1 MKKGVFSS
9 ILAAVLIAAVFVL
22 PIINSKFNSK
32 NKDGD
37 KIDKATSVITES
49 KHPENS
55 KTPNTPVNNDKTVTF
70 IVTVKGNS
78 LLDTVISS
86 NGKYKNTAELLL
98 SADAKA
104 YCDAIKKTQA
114 VVKASVQK
122 IVPESD
128 FSGCYTYTAVMNG
141 FTVKAP
147 YGSMDK
153 IRKINDVVDVAVA
166 SSQYYKAAVDT
177 VDMYTD
183 TKNMLNL
190 SYAYESGYTGE
201 KTIISVI
208 DDAFDCMHSAFS
220 SVPSQVKYSQDKLN
234 NIFNAVSFNTEKSY
248 TMPDLYRNDKIIF
261 AYDYA
266 DRDNSTY
273 CSGKNHGT
281 GVAGTAAGNN
291 GQSDKNAFLGTAYN
305 AQLAL
310 MKVCSDSTDSF
321 TDDSVIAALDDS
333 VKIGADVINCSF
345 TSNGELK
352 NTQLFNSIYQKIS
365 QTGIYITASAGNNSY
380 NKNLAQNGS
389 IDASLVD
396 YGTAGCPSL
405 YEGVLSVGGVNSA
418 KYPSKYFLADGH
430 TIRYTDVAVIGENG
444 GQLDDE
450 MLFAD
455 TLTSQTE
462 YVYLNSYGE
471 NKDYANTDVR
481 GKIVIINGGKG
492 RLFEKCR
499 IAYIKGAV
507 ALVIIGSDGYES
519 FKDTSEKYIPTV
531 VVENSYK
538 SYFSQ
543 YPNGKLTA
551 KSDYKLFSDK
561 QGGKVSSF
569 SSYGVTD
576 DLRLKPEILA
586 PSTNIYSPSD
596 NNSCSTYSGTSMS
609 VSFVSGAVAIIRQYI
624 QNNPS
629 LSAMT
634 SNEQNRYISA
644 LLMSTADVVEYSDGL
659 YYTPRVQ
666 GAGMMNIQK
675 ALSSQ
680 CYLTVTDSDK
690 PKAELGENEEGS
702 YIFEFTVH
710 NNSEKNIKYNLSYA
724 IQTDKPYVT
733 DDEKIYNSLVPLS
746 LYDYADITMTVNGKN
761 VKTVTV
767 KTGETADVTVNI
779 QLKPE
784 AVLAY
789 NKYFKNGFFVDGYI
803 FLTPSDKNL
812 TALNLPFV
820 AFCGE
825 WTNCN
830 VFDTTVYD
838 GKDSITDAKNC
849 LIATTSDGNG
859 FYALGKNIF
868 NNEITAENISAGTD
882 TIKHFTEN
890 QSVGKTLIIPDFQLL
905 RNAYD
910 LTVTISDN
918 NGKVLFTKNFGDFS
932 ACSSKGEKLYQMLL
946 KNPDINSLSDFFS
959 SLAEG
964 EYNYTISA
972 SILNSNGER
981 VQSNSVSYKFTLD
994 NTSPE
999 VKSSRTYKQD
1009 DRIYLE
1015 LSAKDNNSVQGF
1027 KFYTAKYN
1035 SEKKTYSYA
1044 DSIDSLIK
1052 QNYLSQDSYTLKD
1065 IRTAD
1070 DGSTIFTYDI
1080 TNLNSELKR
1089 LGAVATQE
1097 NAAPSDLKIIY
1108 RAVDYAFN
1116 CSQPKSADTIIY
1128 GSTEFIFTDQK
1139 GNGVENVVVS
1149 MNGTEKSSTAD
1160 GKIVFDHL
1168 ISDIYTAQI
1177 ISVPQNYEINDK
1189 YFLVCVS
1196 YNETDIKNTIPVKY
1210 TGSPSEYPSD
1220 TESSAVHSSAQENS
1234 TQSTAS
1240 ATQSKTEEYSKPPK
1254 ENSQNNKNISSIY
1267 AVFFI
1272 GTLLA
1277 VSVAALVISKQRSK
1291 R

>member
-22 PIINSKFNSK
+22 PVLNSKFNSK

-49 KHPENS
+49 KHTESS
-55 KTPNTPVNNDKTVTF
+55 KTPNPTVNNDKIVTF

-78 LLDTVISS
+78 ILDTVILS
-86 NGKYKNTAELLL
+86 NGKYKSTAELLM
-98 SADAKA
+98 SEDAKT
-104 YCDAIKKTQA
+104 YCDAIKKNQA
-114 VVKASVQK
+114 VVKASIQK
-122 IVPESD
+122 IIPESD

-153 IRKINDVVDVAVA
+153 IRKINDVADVALA
-166 SSQYYKAAVDT
+166 SSQYYTAAPDT

-190 SYAYESGYTGE
+190 SYAYKSGYSGE
-201 KTIISVI
+201 KTVISVI
-208 DDAFDCMHSAFS
+208 DDSFDCMHSAFS
-220 SVPSQVKYSQDKLN
+220 AVPSQVKYTQDMLSG
-234 NIFNAVSFNTEKSY
+234 IFTAVSFNTEKSY
-248 TMPDLYRNDKIIF
+248 TVSDLYKNDKIIF

-266 DRDNSTY
+266 DRDNDTY
-273 CSGKNHGT
+273 CTGKNHGT
-281 GVAGTAAGNN
+281 NVAGTAAGNN
-291 GQSDKNAFLGTAYN
+291 GKNDENAFLGTAYN

-310 MKVCSDSTDSF
+310 MKVCSDSTDRF

-345 TSNGELK
+345 TSDGEFK
-352 NTQLFNSIYQKIS
+352 NTQLFKNIYQKIS
-365 QTGIYITASAGNNSY
+365 QTGIYIAAAAGNSSY

-396 YGTAGCPSL
+396 YGTTGCPSL
-405 YEGVLSVGGVNSA
+405 SESVISVGGVNSA
-418 KYPSKYFLADGH
+418 NYASKYFLADGK
-430 TIRYTDVAVIGENG
+430 TVRYSDIEVIGENG
-444 GQLDDE
+444 GQLNDE
-450 MLFAD
+450 MLFD
-455 TLTSQTE
+455 ETLKNQTE
-462 YVYLNSYGE
+462 YVYLNADGE
-471 NKDYANTDVR
+471 EKDYKNIDVK
-481 GKIVIINGGKG
+481 GKAVIVNGKNGTV
-492 RLFEKCR
+492 FDKCKA
-499 IAYIKGAV
+499 AYKNGAA
-507 ALVIIGSDGYES
+507 ALVVIGSDGSEK
-519 FKDTSEKYIPTV
+519 FRGTDEKYIPAIV
-531 VVENSYK
+531 VDSSYK
-538 SYFSQ
+538 NYFSEN
-543 YPNGKLTA
+543 PNGKITP
-551 KSDYKLFSDK
+551 KSDYKLFLDK
-561 QGGKVSSF
+561 SGEKPSAF
-569 SSYGVTD
+569 SSYGVTA

-586 PSTNIYSPSD
+586 PSTNIYSPSND
-596 NNSCSTYSGTSMS
+596 NSYSLYSGTSMS
-609 VSFVSGAVAIIRQYI
+609 ASFVSGAAAIIRQYI
-624 QNNPS
+624 QDNPS
-629 LSAMT
+629 LSIMT
-634 SNEQNRYISA
+634 PNEQNEYISA
-644 LLMSTADVVEYSDGL
+644 LLMSTADVIKYSGGL

-690 PKAELGENEEGS
+690 PKAELGENKEGS
-702 YIFEFTVH
+702 YKFDFTVH

-733 DDEKIYNSLVPLS
+733 DDEKIYNSLVPLP

-767 KTGETADVTVNI
+767 KAGETADVTVNI

-825 WTNCN
+825 WTDCN

-838 GKDSITDAKNC
+838 GKDSITGAKNC
-849 LIATTSDGNG
+849 LIATSSDGNG

-868 NNEITAENISAGTD
+868 NNEITAENISAGSD

-890 QSVGKTLIIPDFQLL
+890 QLNGKTVIIPNFQLL
-905 RNAYD
+905 RNACD

-981 VQSNSVSYKFTLD
+981 VQSNSVSYKFSLD

-1009 DRIYLE
+1009 NRIYLE

-1070 DGSTIFTYDI
+1070 DDSTIFTYDI

-1128 GSTEFIFTDQK
+1128 GSMEFIFTDQK

-1189 YFLVCVS
+1189 YFLVCIS
-1196 YNETDIKNTIPVKY
+1196 YDETDIKNTIPVKY

-1234 TQSTAS
+1234 AQSTVS
-1240 ATQSKTEEYSKPPK
+1240 ATQSKTEEYSNPPK
-1254 ENSQNNKNISSIY
+1254 ENSRNNKNISSIY